1 MKLIAMLFLTT
12 ICFSQVKV
20 NKKTVVYQ
28 KQKLNIIEKKILYK
42 DTILYLDNGS
52 SVRISNNLLYY
63 YSHQVYLKF
72 KFNKKYNM
80 YFLSVNTD
88 KLKKQNK

>member
-1 MKLIAMLFLTT
+1 MQLVAMLFLSTVCLAQ
-12 ICFSQVKV
+12 IKV
-20 NKKTVVYQ
+20 NKTTVFYQ

-42 DTILYLDNGS
+42 DTIFYLDNGS

-72 KFNKKYNM
+72 KFNRKYNM
-80 YFLSVNTD
+80 YFLSVNSD
-88 KLKKQNK
+88 KLKKN